1 MCAYLDRLQAMAL
14 LKELVANKV
23 VEPTYIHVS
32 LRRLDDYLIQIKC
45 DNNEEIE
52 VFAKNHGLTVI
63 EDKERKY
70 LVIFKP

>member
-1 MCAYLDRLQAMAL
+1 MWAYLDRLQAMAL

-32 LRRLDDYLIQIKC
+32 LRKPDDYQIQIKC

-63 EDKERKY
+63 EDKQRKY